1 MHLQVCLCTRTTH
14 ASASTHMHHTC
25 THTHASV
32 HTHTHAHAHIH
43 THTCLHTHV
52 YIYICTTCISH
63 AHTHTPQDGICRY
76 QPVKYQKL
84 WVNANP
90 VLCCLQ
96 LCFSLHGSSLGDDG
110 IQLLGKSL
118 LSHPNIVSLDV
129 GDCQLG
135 DVAVDVLYDLLLPEH
150 SRPGE
155 PLAQQCQK
163 GQNELLCFVVCHWFN
178 FGIIYLVSRKEYGAA
193 ALNEI
198 NLIFK

>member
-1 MHLQVCLCTRTTH
+1 MQVQAHTCITH
-14 ASASTHMHHTC
+14 APTHMQAC
-25 THTHASV
+25 THTHT
-32 HTHTHAHAHIH
+32 HMHTYTHTHVC
-43 THTCLHTHV
+43 TRM
-52 YIYICTTCISH
+52 YIYIYARHASH
-63 AHTHTPQDGICRY
+63 MHTHTPQDGICRY

-118 LSHPNIVSLDV
+118 LSHPNVVSLDV
-129 GDCQLG
+129 GDCQLR